1 MSEKKKLVV
10 RFEFP
15 DGGVS
20 LVEFG
25 EMLVAMQDAMPSCNV
40 VVSCVGLKK
49 GEKND

>member
-10 RFEFP
+10 HFEFP

-25 EMLVAMQDAMPSCNV
+25 EMLAAIKVAMPSCDV
-40 VVSCVGLKK
+40 FVSCVGLKK